1 RWLAD
6 VKLVVAS
13 PGVAPASPLLRAAQ
27 SAGVPV
33 IGEFELASR
42 FIRAPIVAVTG
53 TNGKSTVT
61 TLLGEI
67 FRRAGRKTFVGG
79 NLGTPLVDAVDR
91 GFELIVAE
99 VSSYQLETIAQF
111 KPRVAIH
118 LNLTADHLDRY
129 RSLDEYGAAKARIFL
144 NQSAADWAI
153 LNRDDA
159 QVWRLA
165 TGLRA
170 RVLSFGRE
178 RPPSGAAVW
187 GAGDAIA
194 FDDGAQCGAIAL
206 KHFRLPGHH
215 NRLNAMAATAA
226 AIAMK
231 IPPPVI
237 EAALADFKGLPH
249 RLEFVREHNG
259 VAYVDDSKGTNVGA
273 VIEALAAVAGPVVL
287 IAGGVDKGGSYEP
300 LRAVLAEKA
309 KLLILIGA
317 AREKMQGALAGAA
330 TIACVETLPEAVAIA
345 AREARAGD
353 TVMLSPACSSFDQF
367 KDYAERGR
375 VFQELVGAL

>member
-1 RWLAD
+1 MELDDQRVMVIGLGVSGIAAARFLASRGARLIMTDQRADIIADGLPAGELRLGAEEPRWLAD

-287 IAGGVDKGGSYEP
+287 
-300 LRAVLAEKA
+300 
-309 KLLILIGA
+309 
-317 AREKMQGALAGAA
+317 
-330 TIACVETLPEAVAIA
+330 
-345 AREARAGD
+345 
-353 TVMLSPACSSFDQF
+353 
-367 KDYAERGR
+367 
-375 VFQELVGAL
+375 